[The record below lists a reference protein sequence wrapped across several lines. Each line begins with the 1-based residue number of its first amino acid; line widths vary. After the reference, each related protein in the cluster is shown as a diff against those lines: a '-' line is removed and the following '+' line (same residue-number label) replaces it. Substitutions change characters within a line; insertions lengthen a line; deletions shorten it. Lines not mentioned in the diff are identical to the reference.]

1 MKYEWSYQPPALLLV
16 STLAV
21 EWIEID
27 FYKSIGGKVHNVST
41 LAEEWIE
48 IMDRLYLHFPVAVS
62 TLAVEW
68 IEINDTFNKTTVIQV
83 STLAVEWIEMYA
95 HHDINCWHQ

>member
-27 FYKSIGGKVHNVST
+27 FYKSIGGKVHN
-41 LAEEWIE
+41 
-48 IMDRLYLHFPVAVS
+48 VS

>member
-1 MKYEWSYQPPALLLV
+1 M
-16 STLAV
+16 
-21 EWIEID
+21 
-27 FYKSIGGKVHNVST
+27 HNVST
-41 LAEEWIE
+41 LAVEWIE